1 MGTGK
6 LPASAGSP
14 LASGKLILR
23 MQCSCVRQTE
33 LPHTSPLFAD
43 VLYYPDRTSR
53 FYWNR
58 RADFEGAL
66 AASKELDFPAAKR
79 SALVA
84 ALRTQNPESE
94 SLRKLAQPGTVAVV
108 TGQQVGLFSGPAY
121 TIHKAL
127 TAVKLA
133 ESLTAAGVP
142 AVPIF
147 WLATQDHD
155 FAEVNHAWVFDGEHR
170 PLKLEMRRV
179 STTQPVGDVA
189 LVAPPLRELRAHL
202 RGLPHGEDVADL
214 VEESYRAGS
223 TMGKAFGELLRAILS
238 QFDILQV
245 DPLLPA
251 FRELAAPCLRSAVQA
266 APELT
271 ERLLERNRELAA
283 AGYHAQVHVEPQT
296 SLVFLLENGKRLALR
311 RHERE
316 YVLNGRRF
324 STEELMDR
332 ATSLSPNALLRPVVQ
347 DFLLPTAA
355 YVGGPAEIAYLAQS
369 EVIYRS
375 LLGWMPAQFPRN
387 GFTLLDER
395 SHKLMDRYALG
406 LTDFFHGEEALRQQ
420 ISAKIVPPKLSG
432 ALRDA
437 RTTVDAAID
446 HLRGEVAGFDPTLA
460 VALDRSSRKI
470 RYQLEKMERKIGREA
485 LRRDAQ
491 SARDAASLSGLV
503 CPERHLQ
510 ERIYSILPFLA
521 KHGLDLPT
529 RLYQAV
535 NLDCPDHRLVVF

>member
-1 MGTGK
+1 
-6 LPASAGSP
+6 
-14 LASGKLILR
+14 

-33 LPHTSPLFAD
+33 LPQTSPLFAD
-43 VLYYPDRTSR
+43 VLYHPDRTAR

-58 RADFEGAL
+58 NHDFE
-66 AASKELDFPAAKR
+66 ASLSASRDIDFPAAKR
-79 SALVA
+79 AALVA
-84 ALRTQNPESE
+84 ALREHNPDSE
-94 SLRKLAQPGTVAVV
+94 SLRRLAQPGTVAVV
-108 TGQQVGLFSGPAY
+108 TGQQVGLFCGPAY

-133 ESLTAAGVP
+133 ESLTASGVP

-155 FAEVNHAWVFDGEHR
+155 FAEVNHTWVFDPEHH
-170 PLKLEMRRV
+170 PLKLEMRRPA
-179 STTQPVGDVA
+179 SAQPVGDVT

-202 RGLPHGEDVADL
+202 RGFPYGEDVADL
-214 VEESYRAGS
+214 VEQSYRAGS
-223 TMGKAFGELLRAILS
+223 TMGKSFGELLRALLS

-251 FRELAAPCLRSAVQA
+251 FRELAAPCLRAAVEA

-271 ERLLERNRELAA
+271 DRLLERNKELAA

-324 STEELMDR
+324 SSEELMDR
-332 ATSLSPNALLRPVVQ
+332 ADSLSPNALLRPVVQ

-369 EVIYRS
+369 EVLYRS
-375 LLGWMPAQFPRN
+375 LLGRMPAQFPRN

-395 SHKLMDRYALG
+395 SHKLMVRYDLG
-406 LTDFFHGEEALRQQ
+406 LTDFFHGEEALRQL
-420 ISAKIVPPKLSG
+420 ISAKIVPPK
-432 ALRDA
+432 
-437 RTTVDAAID
+437 VDQ
-446 HLRGEVAGFDPTLA
+446 
-460 VALDRSSRKI
+460 RSSRSGHDRRYNDRATPRRTYRI
-470 RYQLEKMERKIGREA
+470 RSDAHHRSRSQQPKDTLPAGKNGTQDWPRSAAPGR
-485 LRRDAQ
+485 
-491 SARDAASLSGLV
+491 ASG
-503 CPERHLQ
+503 P
-510 ERIYSILPFLA
+510 
-521 KHGLDLPT
+521 
-529 RLYQAV
+529 
-535 NLDCPDHRLVVF
+535 